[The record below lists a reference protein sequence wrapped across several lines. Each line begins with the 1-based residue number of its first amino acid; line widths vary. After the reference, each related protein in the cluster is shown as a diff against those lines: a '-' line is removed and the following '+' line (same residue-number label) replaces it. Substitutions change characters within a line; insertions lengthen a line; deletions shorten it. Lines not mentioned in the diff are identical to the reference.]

1 MERLKTK
8 FLSINFPNP
17 FILAAGPPTAN
28 SAIIIEA
35 FKAGWGGAVLKTIG
49 LVPTKHPSPRVHVLK
64 SGRDKSGMIDIE
76 LFSELTLDRWESE
89 IELVRAS
96 FPERPIIASIAGGG
110 NPHEWQEIVRR
121 VEPYG
126 INGYEINASCPNLGG
141 KEKGE
146 DKAEQDTK
154 AMALAVGWVKEATDL
169 PVIVKLTPNV
179 TDVAALAQAAEA
191 AGADAVTTGNS
202 LSGLGGIDLDT
213 FAPLPTVDGISIFG
227 GYGGPGLK
235 PVSLRCTAVAAQA
248 LQIPVIGCGGISTW
262 QDAAEYLA
270 VGASIVEVCTAVM
283 WNGCRIIEK
292 LTKGLEAYLERKGY
306 KTPTDITGKALSRI
320 GSFADLNLSIKLAAS
335 VDDSCNGCGI
345 CVEACASGG
354 YQAITMDSDTAR
366 VDISRCDGCGLCV
379 GVCPQESIHLTPRQ

>member
-28 SAIIIEA
+28 SALIIEA

-76 LFSELTLDRWESE
+76 LFSELTLDRWERE

-126 INGYEINASCPNLGG
+126 INGYEINVSCPNLGG

-154 AMALAVGWVKEATDL
+154 AMVLAVGWVKEATER

-179 TDVAALAQAAEA
+179 TDIAALAQAAEA

-202 LSGLGGIDLDT
+202 LSGLGG
-213 FAPLPTVDGISIFG
+213 G
-227 GYGGPGLK
+227 
-235 PVSLRCTAVAAQA
+235 
-248 LQIPVIGCGGISTW
+248 
-262 QDAAEYLA
+262 
-270 VGASIVEVCTAVM
+270 
-283 WNGCRIIEK
+283 
-292 LTKGLEAYLERKGY
+292 
-306 KTPTDITGKALSRI
+306 
-320 GSFADLNLSIKLAAS
+320 
-335 VDDSCNGCGI
+335 
-345 CVEACASGG
+345 
-354 YQAITMDSDTAR
+354 
-366 VDISRCDGCGLCV
+366 
-379 GVCPQESIHLTPRQ
+379 